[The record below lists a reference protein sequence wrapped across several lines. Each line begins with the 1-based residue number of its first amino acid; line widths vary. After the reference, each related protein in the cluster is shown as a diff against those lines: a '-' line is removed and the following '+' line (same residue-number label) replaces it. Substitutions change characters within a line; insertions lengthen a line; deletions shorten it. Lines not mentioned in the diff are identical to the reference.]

1 MEIKKNS
8 YSPADICQ
16 WFGIPRTTLFRW
28 EALGQ
33 IPEAE
38 RNLKG
43 ERVYT
48 RHHLREIAHTVQS
61 KVKQQLRIQLKS
73 LDTLEESKALF
84 EQLYVAKFFEAGET
98 EKPLV
103 LDDLKGLAAQKKL
116 SPALLQ
122 AINAEAMVRPVGDKV
137 RSGIW
142 EVLLAQDRGAAAQ
155 EGEPEKV

>member
-1 MEIKKNS
+1 MEYKKNS

-28 EALGQ
+28 ESQGQ

-48 RHHLREIAHTVQS
+48 RHHLREIAQTVQG

-73 LDTLEESKALF
+73 LDTLEKSKALF
-84 EQLYVAKFFEAGET
+84 EQLYVAKFFEAGES

-103 LDDLKGLAAQKKL
+103 LDDLKALAAQRRL
-116 SPALLQ
+116 SPTLLQ
-122 AINAEAMVRPVGDKV
+122 AINEEAMVRPMGDKV
-137 RSGIW
+137 RSAIW
-142 EVLLAQDRGAAAQ
+142 EILLAQDKLVAPD
-155 EGEPEKV
+155 GEPAKV